1 MRTLVF
7 AAALSVV
14 AGGCEKASKDRV
26 GEFDL
31 KVLDKGREPRFA
43 LRYDVPAGT
52 KQTID
57 MILDMDMSM
66 SAPGMPGSGNPVSL
80 PRMILVTDLAITEVD
95 KAGAMDLRMTTSEVR
110 VEDRPSS
117 TPGVSDAMQTELE
130 GLRGM
135 RVTAT
140 LMPNGRTRDVTI
152 DETTVSEKLRE
163 QMQQTEQMVGQ
174 MTTFLP
180 DAAVGVG
187 ARWKVQQTILQQG
200 MKVHMS
206 ATYELLEVD
215 DKLAKV
221 KSTLELTAPTQ
232 TIEKNGLAVKLE
244 KMTATGGALSD
255 LDLTKMIERVQA
267 TINMDM
273 RMSAM
278 DQVITAQMSMA
289 MQILPS
295 GQKPL
300 DMIDFRF

>member
-7 AAALSVV
+7 VVALSVV
-14 AGGCEKASKDRV
+14 VGGCEKASKDRV

-31 KVLDKGREPRFA
+31 KVLDKGSEPRFA
-43 LRYDVPAGT
+43 LRYDIAVGT

-66 SAPGMPGSGNPVSL
+66 TAPGMPGGGSPVSL
-80 PRMILVTDLAITEVD
+80 PRMILVTDLAITDVD
-95 KAGAMDLRMTTSEVR
+95 KTGAMDLRMTTSEVR

-117 TPGVSDAMQTELE
+117 VPGVTGAMQTELE

-140 LMPNGRTRDVTI
+140 LTPNGRTRDVTI
-152 DETTVSEKLRE
+152 DESTVSEKLRE

-180 DAAVGVG
+180 DAAVGKG

-215 DKLAKV
+215 DKVAKV
-221 KSTLELTAPTQ
+221 KSTLELTAPAQ

-255 LDLTKMIERVQA
+255 LDFTKMVERVQA

-278 DQVITAQMSMA
+278 DQEITAQMSMA

-295 GQKPL
+295 GQKAL
-300 DMIDFRF
+300 DVIDFNF